1 MIPPLNTLGPHA
13 PLVLSTRC
21 SISPGH
27 VLGLAAMFLAPG
39 GGAPQSGA
47 GGHVGAGGGARPK
60 HQLTLSI
67 GVKILSSKLVLMLSL
82 EIKMI
87 VPWLIPQTVAK
98 PIAEIR

>member
-1 MIPPLNTLGPHA
+1 MITPLNTLGSHA

-27 VLGLAAMFLAPG
+27 VLGLASMFLTTR

-47 GGHVGAGGGARPK
+47 GGHVGAGGGARTK
-60 HQLTLSI
+60 HQLTLGI
-67 GVKILSSKLVLMLSL
+67 GVKILSSKLIFMLFL

-87 VPWLIPQTVAK
+87 VSWLIP
-98 PIAEIR
+98 